1 MNCILEYFTLGT
13 KLNDHHFSSTVPMCL
28 LFHQVTCSVLLW
40 GLILSKP
47 LSEAEILF
55 SPKDRVKFSKV
66 ISEMNN

>member
-1 MNCILEYFTLGT
+1 MNCILEYFTFGT
-13 KLNDHHFSSTVPMCL
+13 KLNDHHFSSTVPMCV
-28 LFHQVTCSVLLW
+28 LFHQLTRSIFLLR
-40 GLILSKP
+40 LILSKP